1 MGGNEMTNIGLGFTV
16 ELRSMKPIIKE
27 RTIYSFQVVSEND
40 KEALT
45 IMNELEFAI
54 EAILNKN
61 KVMKVEKSV
70 VVSNRFIKVGGE
82 SVG

>member
-1 MGGNEMTNIGLGFTV
+1 MSNIGLGFTV

-61 KVMKVEKSV
+61 KVVKVEKSV
-70 VVSNRFIKVGGE
+70 VVSNRFIKVGEE
-82 SVG
+82 SGG